1 MIILSYS
8 DGCFLLETRMSL
20 IDKILMIF
28 GVRRESTMDV
38 QRQRKIRFLLDKSP
52 LPSWIRDKGMVLQY
66 CNFAYADVFETTP
79 ERVLQKQIPFY
90 GDGDASALARMA
102 LEKDTPQSITATV
115 IVGGKRRLYEI
126 TEIPTLDGEAVV
138 GYASDYSAVE
148 DLQSALERHIQAS
161 QDIYEFLGSAVA
173 IFGAGR
179 TLQFY
184 NHALVQMWKLE
195 EEWLSQGPTIGEFL
209 DQLRR
214 RRMMPESLDF
224 QNMRNEYMGM
234 FTSLLEPKQAF
245 WHLPDERTIKITI
258 IPHPLGGIFF
268 SYENVTDRLAL
279 ERNYKTLLSVHESV
293 IQDLEEGLLIWGSD
307 GRIQRM
313 NTSCY
318 ELLCLEQPKD
328 SYEGMRLH
336 DLLEF
341 LKPLLLK
348 NLSGHRWSAFQKRLL
363 SRFMGQKPR
372 HGMFRLNNSN
382 RLRYSLRCLPDGAFV
397 LSLLPM
403 APTSGTGG
411 HSAEGVIKNNAV
423 AENQAHESMVTA
435 SVLAMMDAIIPS
447 FQNQF
452 RYKGV
457 SIALSHSGGVDVMLP
472 QKLFEDAIKMLLSLI
487 VLCVKPKSE
496 VVMTLKLL
504 KGYVILDVLFVLS
517 KDSFHVLPRDL
528 TALPGI
534 ASLARQYSQ
543 YLKVDVELAQGDAIK
558 LSLAFF
564 QYPSA
569 S

>member
-1 MIILSYS
+1 
-8 DGCFLLETRMSL
+8 MSL
-20 IDKILMIF
+20 INKILMVF
-28 GVRRESTMDV
+28 GVRRESAGDV

-52 LPSWIRDKGMVLQY
+52 LPSWIRDKAMVLQY
-66 CNFAYADVFETTP
+66 CNFAYADAFETTP
-79 ERVLQKQIPFY
+79 EHVLQKQIPFY
-90 GDGDASALARMA
+90 GDGDACVLAKAA
-102 LEKDTPQSITATV
+102 LERDTPQSTTATV

-148 DLQSALERHIQAS
+148 DLQSALERHIQSS

-184 NHALVQMWKLE
+184 NHAFVQMWKLE

-214 RRMMPESLDF
+214 CRMMPESLDF
-224 QNMRNEYMGM
+224 QNMRKEYMAM
-234 FTSLLEPKQAF
+234 FTSLLEPKQTL

-293 IQDLEEGLLIWGSD
+293 IQDLEEGLLIWGPD

-313 NTSCY
+313 NASCY
-318 ELLCLEQPKD
+318 ELLCLDSSKE

-336 DLLEF
+336 DLLDS
-341 LKPLLLK
+341 LKPLLLRR
-348 NLSGHRWSAFQKRLL
+348 LSGYRWPAFQKRLL
-363 SRFMGQKPR
+363 ARFMGQKPR
-372 HGMFRLNNSN
+372 HGMFRLNNGI
-382 RLRYSLRCLPDGAFV
+382 RLRYGLRPLPDGAVV

-403 APTSGTGG
+403 AVSSIDTAVHPAQGATS
-411 HSAEGVIKNNAV
+411 
-423 AENQAHESMVTA
+423 HESVLEQPTDDDAVRA
-435 SVLAMMDAIIPS
+435 SVLAMMDTIIPS

-452 RYKGV
+452 QHKGTSV
-457 SIALSHSGGVDVMLP
+457 SLSHSQGADVMLP
-472 QKLFEDAIKMLLSLI
+472 QRLFEDAMKMLLSLI
-487 VLCVKPKSE
+487 ALCVKPKSE
-496 VVMTLKLL
+496 VGMTLTLL
-504 KGYVILDVLFVLS
+504 RGYVVLDVVFVLS
-517 KDSFHVLPRDL
+517 KEAFHALPRDL
-528 TALPGI
+528 RALPGI
-534 ASLARQYSQ
+534 TSLARQYSQ
-543 YLKVDVELAQGDAIK
+543 HIKLDVELAQGDAMK

-564 QYPSA
+564 PHPAA